1 MKAAAFF
8 NYRYAFP
15 LAAVLLAIVFML
27 NPDIAPAHLDEI
39 EGGGLGAVGAALA
52 VLSTFL
58 LGGAAFATSAHS
70 EVVAER
76 LGQPFGT
83 LVLTLSVTVIEV
95 SVISSMM
102 LHNESNPTL
111 AREAV
116 FSVMMI
122 VNTGLVGLCLLLG
135 SLRYREQTVSQQGIA
150 GYLSVMIALGVL
162 LLILPGEMKDT
173 HDGAFSTFHLIFMS
187 LTAVALYGA
196 FLYMQTVR
204 HKDLFVIGA
213 GHGPHGGHGADAAHG
228 AHGVHAPPD
237 GRRFAAA
244 LGMLVVSLVGVVAL
258 SKQMAAG
265 FEDGLSRFA
274 LADPDAVT
282 GALLAAAVLMPESI
296 AAVSAARRNDLQTSL
311 NLSLGSVLATIAL
324 TIPTMAIISVII
336 DRPMVLGLGA
346 VDRSLLLLTFVLS
359 ILSFGT
365 GKTNALNG
373 IVHLIVFFVYVMLLF
388 VP

>member
-1 MKAAAFF
+1 MKAAPLFSH
-8 NYRYAFP
+8 RYVFP
-15 LAAVLLAIVFML
+15 ALAVLLAAVFL
-27 NPDIAPAHLDEI
+27 INPDIAPSHLDQAD
-39 EGGGLGAVGAALA
+39 GGSLGPAGILLA
-52 VLSTFL
+52 ILATVL
-58 LGGAAFATSAHS
+58 LGGAAFATAAHA

-76 LGQPFGT
+76 LGQPYGT

-102 LHNESNPTL
+102 LHNEANPTL

-135 SLRYREQTVSQQGIA
+135 SLRYREQTISQQGIA

-162 LLILPGEMKDT
+162 LLVLPGELKDT
-173 HDGAFSTFHLIFMS
+173 VDGAFSTFHLIFMS
-187 LTAVALYGA
+187 LTAVALYCA

-204 HKDLFVIGA
+204 HKDMFVIGH
-213 GHGPHGGHGADAAHG
+213 GHSGHAR
-228 AHGVHAPPD
+228 PD

-244 LGMLVVSLVGVVAL
+244 LGMLLLSLVGVVAL

-265 FEDGLSRFA
+265 FEDGLSR
-274 LADPDAVT
+274 LPLQDPDAVT
-282 GALLAAAVLMPESI
+282 GALLALAVLLPESI
-296 AAVSAARRNDLQTSL
+296 GAVAAARRNDLQTSL
-311 NLSLGSVLATIAL
+311 NLALGSVLATIAL
-324 TIPTMAIISVII
+324 TIPTMAVISVII
-336 DRPMVLGLGA
+336 EKPMVLGLGA
-346 VDRSLLLLTFVLS
+346 TDRSLLLLTFVLS